1 MELYTEKYRP
11 KVREEIAGNK
21 ETVDKIFGMAENIPH
36 LLLVGPAGCGKTT
49 IALALGRLLFGEN
62 YRQNFLELNAS
73 DDNGINVIRGLVK
86 DFAKTTPLSSDFKII
101 LLDEADNMSTDA
113 QEALRRTMERYARI
127 TRFILSCNRE
137 EKIIDPVKSRC
148 QVFRL
153 SPLTSEDILLRLKF
167 IAEEEKLVAT
177 EEGLERIA
185 EDAQGDMRTALNW
198 LQVLATSKVPITPES
213 YTQKKKADLPETVWD
228 NLKAGRFLQARN
240 RVVEY
245 LTLGYSEREIIEM
258 LHKSLLGR
266 RDIKYITRGE
276 LVIRLAEVDYRLTLG
291 VSKGLQMDAMLLS
304 MLKVFKEDKDKP
316 DGVDWN

>member
-36 LLLVGPAGCGKTT
+36 LLLVGPAGSGKTT
-49 IALALGRLLFGEN
+49 IALALGRLLFGEHF
-62 YRQNFLELNAS
+62 RQNLLELNAS
-73 DDNGINVIRGLVK
+73 DDNGIDVIRGVIK
-86 DFAKTTPLSSDFKII
+86 DFAKITPFNSEFKII
-101 LLDEADNMSTDA
+101 LLDEADNMTDKA
-113 QEALRRTMERYARI
+113 QEALRRTMERYAGI
-127 TRFILSCNRE
+127 TRFILTCNWE
-137 EKIIDPVKSRC
+137 EKIIDPIKSRC

-153 SPLTSEDILLRLKF
+153 SPLAPEDILLRLKF
-167 IAEEEKLVAT
+167 IAEKEKLVAT
-177 EEGLERIA
+177 EEGLKRIA
-185 EDAQGDMRTALNW
+185 EDAQGDMRIALNW
-198 LQVLATSKVPITPES
+198 LQVLATSKMPITPES
-213 YTQKKKADLPETVWD
+213 YAQKKKADLPETVWD

>member
-11 KVREEIAGNK
+11 KSREEIVGNK
-21 ETVDKIFGMAENIPH
+21 EVVDKIFGMAENIPH
-36 LLLVGPAGCGKTT
+36 LLLAGPAGCGKTT

-127 TRFILSCNRE
+127 TRFVLSCNRE
-137 EKIIDPVKSRC
+137 EKIIDPIKSRC

-167 IAEEEKLVAT
+167 IAEEEKLIAT
-177 EEGLERIA
+177 EEGLKRIA
-185 EDAQGDMRTALNW
+185 EDAGGDMRTALNW
-198 LQVLATSKVPITPES
+198 LQVLATSKMPITPES
-213 YTQKKKADLPETVWD
+213 YAQKKKADLPEAVWD
-228 NLKAGRFLQARN
+228 NLKAGRFLQARTK
-240 RVVEY
+240 VLEY

-304 MLKVFKEDKDKP
+304 MLKVFKEDKNKP